1 MTGYIITAAVFLF
14 IGAGLGYYTRCKDE
28 EAGR

>member
-1 MTGYIITAAVFLF
+1 MFGYIITAAVFLL
-14 IGAGLGYYTRCKDE
+14 IGSALGYYTRCKDE